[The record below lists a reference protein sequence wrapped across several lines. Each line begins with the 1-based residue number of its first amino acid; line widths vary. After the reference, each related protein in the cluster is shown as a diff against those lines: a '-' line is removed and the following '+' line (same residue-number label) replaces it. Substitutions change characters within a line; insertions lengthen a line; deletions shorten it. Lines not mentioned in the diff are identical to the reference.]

1 MRTAVLATVLLFIA
15 ALGALTISDVVR
27 NGVTPLA
34 VVAIAVLVLFMIGIV
49 GALRQPPSE

>member
-1 MRTAVLATVLLFIA
+1 VRVVVLIAALLFIGV
-15 ALGALTISDVVR
+15 LGALTVFDLVR